1 MLFSSGPGIFTA
13 PVRGV
18 YQFRYHIFAGG
29 SNGAGANLQR
39 NGHHVVVAYNHKAP
53 HDINTSQGVSLLLE
67 VGDKVALI
75 LEKGWWLAAYTAHPT
90 TFSGNLLFP
99 K

>member
-1 MLFSSGPGIFTA
+1 MLFSSGPGVFTA
-13 PVRGV
+13 PVKGV
-18 YQFRYHIFAGG
+18 YQFSYHIFAGG
-29 SNGAGANLQR
+29 DNGAGAKLHK
-39 NGHHVVVAYNHKAP
+39 NGQHVVSAYHHKAP
-53 HDINTSQGVSLLLE
+53 HDINTSQGVSLLLK

-75 LEKGWWLAAYTAHPT
+75 LEKGWWVAAYTAHPT

>member
-39 NGHHVVVAYNHKAP
+39 NGHHVVAAYNHKAP

-67 VGDKVALI
+67 VGDTVALR
-75 LEKGWWLAAYTAHPT
+75 LEAGWWVSAYTGHLT
-90 TFSGNLLFP
+90 TFSGQLLFLM
-99 K
+99 

>member
-1 MLFSSGPGIFTA
+1 MLFSSGPGVFTA

-18 YQFRYHIFAGG
+18 YQFSYHIFAGG
-29 SNGAGANLQR
+29 DNGVGANLR
-39 NGHHVVVAYNHKAP
+39 KNGQHVVVAYNNEAP
-53 HDINTSQGVSLLLE
+53 HDINTSQGVSLLLV

-90 TFSGNLLFP
+90 TFSGQLLFLM
-99 K
+99 